1 MSNDEV
7 TERAVEM
14 LRQAMASG
22 AAAFVEKVRA
32 GEVDPSAP
40 MTEAFGDFPRE
51 FLSIRASLFDGLL
64 ASPERDAAV
73 SAKALRRVTE
83 AESMDLWWLASCDG
97 WGVPEGLPKAFLT
110 TVADWI
116 EREAGESDADA

>member
-22 AAAFVEKVRA
+22 AVAFVEKVRA

-40 MTEAFGDFPRE
+40 MTEAFGDFPRK
-51 FLSIRASLFDGLL
+51 FLSIRADLFDGLL
-64 ASPERDAAV
+64 VTPERDAAV
-73 SAKALRRVTE
+73 AAKALREAAEAIADTDGTEWPYGPVIDWLHDRADRIEVTADRV
-83 AESMDLWWLASCDG
+83 
-97 WGVPEGLPKAFLT
+97 
-110 TVADWI
+110 
-116 EREAGESDADA
+116 ERP